1 VRNSSNRAAP
11 DARRIF
17 PAAGIRN
24 ATINPGEHA
33 RMTAVTAP
41 SDMIV
46 SQPEQVRTFFAR
58 REELILVM
66 KPERP
71 VRGPSGEQVDLTEG
85 IRLPFQAGTFRV
97 PLTGY
102 ITSQQGRKIP
112 AADVLEFLDRHR
124 LKDDQ
129 FEGFSELAQA
139 APPVSEEELTAITIA
154 VARGDVENLTMI
166 LENERNGWN
175 RREIVRAVEQG
186 LHAFEA
192 ILQKAATDADTDE
205 KPRK

>member
-24 ATINPGEHA
+24 ATINPGGHA

-41 SDMIV
+41 SDTIV

-102 ITSQQGRKIP
+102 ITSQQGRKVP

-139 APPVSEEELTAITIA
+139 APPVSEDELTMITIA
-154 VARGDVENLTMI
+154 VARGDQERLDMI
-166 LENERNGWN
+166 LENERNGWD
-175 RREIVRAVEQG
+175 RREIIRAVEQG
-186 LHAFEA
+186 VNALNVMLE
-192 ILQKAATDADTDE
+192 QVAAEPAADE